1 MGTCYIRVTLGQGIT
16 KVMLG
21 PKTGMNLFENIPTAV
36 V

>member
-16 KVMLG
+16 MLG

-36 V
+36 G